1 MIPKRIAAIGASYC
15 EGKVDP
21 EGGGV
26 VGRLRSWHE
35 SFIQDN
41 HVFNLG
47 ISGDTTSDMLK
58 RLEKEMKPRKPD
70 LILVVGGLNDF
81 IRRESKIAKP
91 DNTVEGYEKNIR
103 DLIAKAKNLAP
114 VLFVGVQPVDEA
126 RTAPVSWE
134 NIYYLLSDA
143 KTATDITKKVCLEM
157 KVPYV
162 DVFGEFM
169 KIDYKKYLADGLHP
183 NSQGHQRIFELVK
196 DKLIGV
202 YGKN

>member
-21 EGGGV
+21 EGGGF

-58 RLEKEMKPRKPD
+58 RLEK
-70 LILVVGGLNDF
+70 
-81 IRRESKIAKP
+81 
-91 DNTVEGYEKNIR
+91 
-103 DLIAKAKNLAP
+103 
-114 VLFVGVQPVDEA
+114 
-126 RTAPVSWE
+126 
-134 NIYYLLSDA
+134 
-143 KTATDITKKVCLEM
+143 EM